1 MVDKY
6 FAQGRMNQ
14 IQEYS
19 HDALNLPLRR
29 VNGEQVLQEL
39 KLGHLNVSSRTKYLP
54 KTEAIQK
61 RMEDFRSIRPLRCEL
76 GLSLT
81 SCLKDSCR
89 PSVQDG
95 KGRAHDKHDIVG
107 DHAARRQHANKPLR
121 YLTRVFFEP
130 LS

>member
-61 RMEDFRSIRPLRCEL
+61 RMEDFRSIRPLRM
-76 GLSLT
+76 
-81 SCLKDSCR
+81 
-89 PSVQDG
+89 
-95 KGRAHDKHDIVG
+95 
-107 DHAARRQHANKPLR
+107 
-121 YLTRVFFEP
+121 
-130 LS
+130 